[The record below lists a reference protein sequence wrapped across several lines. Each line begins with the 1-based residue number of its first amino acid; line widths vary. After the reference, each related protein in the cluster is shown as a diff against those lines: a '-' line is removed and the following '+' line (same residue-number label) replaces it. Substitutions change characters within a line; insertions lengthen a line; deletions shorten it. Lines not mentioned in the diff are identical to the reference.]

1 MPEPEFSRPAVVV
14 SKCLGF
20 AACRWNQAVI
30 NDEFVKRLGR
40 WVDYR
45 PVCPEMEAGL
55 GVPRDPV
62 RLVDHG
68 DVIRVFQPAAGKD
81 WTAPMTAWVKE
92 FLGSLDQV
100 EGFLL
105 KSRSPSCGPGEVK
118 IYNGTQP
125 GAASRKG
132 SGMFA
137 ALARERFPGA
147 AMEHEGRVRN
157 FRLREHFLTKIFTL
171 ATFRETVEAGAMGRL
186 VEFHSANKLLLM
198 AYNQNRMRIM
208 GRLTANPDHLPL
220 ARVVDAYGEQL
231 ALALAR
237 APKYTANINVLMHAL
252 GYFKKAL
259 SHREKAHFLDTIELY
274 RQGRVLLG
282 TLQALI
288 YSWIIRHDRQYL
300 AGQSF
305 FRPYPLDLLDL
316 ADSGKGR
323 EVEV

>member
-1 MPEPEFSRPAVVV
+1 MPESRFPRPLVAV

-30 NDEFVKRLGR
+30 NDEFVERLGQ

-45 PVCPEMEAGL
+45 PVCPEVEAGL

-62 RLVDHG
+62 RLVDRG
-68 DVIRVFQPAAGKD
+68 AGIRVVQPTTGKD
-81 WTAPMTAWVKE
+81 WTDPMMHLAGE

-118 IYNGTQP
+118 IYSGVQR
-125 GAASRKG
+125 GASSRKG
-132 SGMFA
+132 SGLFA
-137 ALARERFPGA
+137 ALAGERFPGA
-147 AMEHEGRVRN
+147 AMEHEGRVKN

-171 ATFRETVEAGAMGRL
+171 ADFREVLKKRTVGRL
-186 VEFHSANKLLLM
+186 VEFQSTHKLLLM

-208 GRLTANPDHLPL
+208 GRLAANPDRLPL
-220 ARVVDAYGEQL
+220 DQVLAAYGEQL
-231 ALALAR
+231 SLAMAR
-237 APKYTANINVLMHAL
+237 APKYSANINVLMHAL
-252 GYFKKAL
+252 GYFKQDL
-259 SHREKAHFLDTIELY
+259 SHAEKAHFLDTIELY
-274 RQGRVLLG
+274 RRGRVLLG
-282 TLQALI
+282 TLQALLQ
-288 YSWIIRHDRQYL
+288 SWILRHGREYL

-323 EVEV
+323 